1 MAYIYKITNNI
12 NDKIYIGKTLLS
24 IEERFKEHCRDYK
37 REKKEKRP
45 LYNAMNKYGIEHFS
59 IEQIEECLPDV
70 VNEREKYWIEYYGSF
85 KYGYNATLGGDG
97 IPYLDYD
104 LIINLWKQE
113 KSIQEIAKLVNC
125 HEDSVRKVLDI
136 NNISHRDRIIRSK
149 KDQYK
154 QVAQLNK
161 DTNEI
166 IQIFPSIQAAYD
178 FLGKQHSGH
187 IAAVC
192 NGKRQTA
199 YGFKWQYI

>member
-1 MAYIYKITNNI
+1 
-12 NDKIYIGKTLLS
+12 
-24 IEERFKEHCRDYK
+24 
-37 REKKEKRP
+37 
-45 LYNAMNKYGIEHFS
+45 MNKYGIEHFS
-59 IEQIEECLPDV
+59 IEQIEECPPDV

-97 IPYLDYD
+97 THYLDYD

-113 KSIQEIAKLVNC
+113 KSIQEIAKLVDC

-136 NNISHRDRIIRSK
+136 NNISHRDRIVRSK

-154 QVAQLNK
+154 QVVQLNK
-161 DTNEI
+161 DTNKI

>member
-1 MAYIYKITNNI
+1 M
-12 NDKIYIGKTLLS
+12 
-24 IEERFKEHCRDYK
+24 
-37 REKKEKRP
+37 
-45 LYNAMNKYGIEHFS
+45 
-59 IEQIEECLPDV
+59 
-70 VNEREKYWIEYYGSF
+70 
-85 KYGYNATLGGDG
+85 
-97 IPYLDYD
+97 
-104 LIINLWKQE
+104 
-113 KSIQEIAKLVNC
+113 
-125 HEDSVRKVLDI
+125 RKVLDI

-178 FLGKQHSGH
+178 FLGKQHFGH